1 MARGEPPNRRRTFPK
16 KNGDNA
22 VIEWMKSYLM
32 GLAGPL
38 GAAADPSANIAS
50 QAGSFVPSQ
59 QLSAGGRV
67 NPQIARDAINQYS
80 IESYDRASLEAGGGL
95 LAAGMAATAFR
106 RPGAALARG
115 FRAAPSQIAKQR
127 GRSAAA
133 MRAGGA
139 DTAAPAP
146 NRPSPQE
153 MVQAA
158 QAQQRMQPPQ
168 TRPPAGFPAD
178 QQPRTDGLTPNF
190 NVRPRPARPRPQP
203 PAAPEVLDTR
213 VTSES
218 GSVNVSRVID
228 NGLKRKISR
237 GDNKGKSQGLSK
249 DQVSTTWDG
258 TKEPKANQFKKI
270 DPETGKKVNWYEGY
284 RAAKKSWETVQT
296 KSNPRNPNATPD
308 RVQAAESMMTP
319 DELDQLRRAQFLDEN
334 PQVRV
339 ELEEAAY
346 KDYVQGGGM
355 DFDKTRR
362 LMQEMP
368 FGNRPTGFKRGKVPP
383 RMKLPARG
391 AEPTKR
397 AGETDAQ
404 FQARLA
410 EWQNARTNS
419 TYRLGEK
426 KQSRVAKPKQGY
438 KANGEPMKNPES
450 DAAYQKRVDKWRAA
464 TGPQSRAMTVQ
475 GERARVDRALREGQP
490 NLMDVEQG
498 RFNPSPFAD
507 PQPTPGRP
515 GRQPDGG
522 VSRKAGDPNTYQGPM
537 DFRPSYM
544 QGDMRTYYPSY
555 LYGNLDQLP
564 DARSVAQAASFAAN
578 QGGGAAA
585 PAAVNPLNLPRFTPT
600 RGKGSTRL
608 RNVRK
613 AADEAPKSNVAD
625 KPKPKAKSK
634 KKSEETPEEV
644 TIPKRSTKPKDT
656 KKQKDSSRAEVPDYA
671 SGRTNDRARK
681 KPFGPAKPESQKKD
695 VESPREAGEK
705 PRRVFAMGSK
715 PESTR
720 GVSTPLSDRPKR
732 QAPDGGFAMP
742 GRKAASAKPDDPTS
756 SRTRVGRGYTTAEQE
771 KAIKDRAKTI
781 YAAGDRA
788 EKRKFFA
795 TAVGVGGPAA
805 ALAGVMTYNKIQD
818 EKVQQVAADGAAEAA
833 EEAVENPK
841 SKEAKAVL
849 RDKYGRKITREEYN
863 RREAFRKK
871 LEGMSPAER
880 KAARKKE
887 MARREKWRASIGKQL
902 FGKMATKAS
911 RNVGKKKFAGLDDSA
926 RRALRAS

>member
-1 MARGEPPNRRRTFPK
+1 MARGEPPNRHRTFPK
-16 KNGDNA
+16 KNGENA

-67 NPQIARDAINQYS
+67 NPQIARDAINQRS

-95 LAAGMAATAFR
+95 LAAGLAATAFR

-133 MRAGGA
+133 MRAGGE

-168 TRPPAGFPAD
+168 TRPPAGFPAGRT
-178 QQPRTDGLTPNF
+178 PRTDAPGRLETAPEMPQRPTLANPRDTDAPKLDPRVSSEDGGVNVNNVIKNALGRDGSKGLTKKD
-190 NVRPRPARPRPQP
+190 V
-203 PAAPEVLDTR
+203 EV
-213 VTSES
+213 S
-218 GSVNVSRVID
+218 
-228 NGLKRKISR
+228 
-237 GDNKGKSQGLSK
+237 
-249 DQVSTTWDG
+249 WDG
-258 TKEPKANQFKKI
+258 TSDPTKQAARFRKI
-270 DPETGKKVNWYEGY
+270 DPKTGKSVFWKDGHDS
-284 RAAKKSWETVQT
+284 AKKSWKTAQT
-296 KSNPRNPNATPD
+296 KADRTNPNATPS
-308 RVQAAESMMTP
+308 RLAVEEAGMTP
-319 DELDQLRRAQFLDEN
+319 QQLARARVNATLRRN
-334 PQVRV
+334 PEVSQR
-339 ELEEAAY
+339 LGEEAAME
-346 KDYVQGGGM
+346 DAAEAELRGLAGMMRRPPNDAYVRPAGRM
-355 DFDKTRR
+355 TKPDVIDSTRKTYTTRKQPPKQKEGESDEAFARR
-362 LMQEMP
+362 LKNYESRYTPPVQRKGESKKA
-368 FGNRPTGFKRGKVPP
+368 FETRQRNYEKR
-383 RMKLPARG
+383 M
-391 AEPTKR
+391 
-397 AGETDAQ
+397 
-404 FQARLA
+404 
-410 EWQNARTNS
+410 
-419 TYRLGEK
+419 EK
-426 KQSRVAKPKQGY
+426 
-438 KANGEPMKNPES
+438 
-450 DAAYQKRVDKWRAA
+450 
-464 TGPQSRAMTVQ
+464 
-475 GERARVDRALREGQP
+475 ERARQDAAADRNQP
-490 NLMDVEQG
+490 D
-498 RFNPSPFAD
+498 RTSNPAPFSRNPFED
-507 PQPTPGRP
+507 PEVTPGP
-515 GRQPDGG
+515 AGRQPDGG
-522 VSRKAGDPNTYQGPM
+522 VSRKANDPNTYQGPM

-544 QGDMRTYYPSY
+544 QGDMRTHYPSY
-555 LYGNLDQLP
+555 LYGDLDQLP
-564 DARSVAQAASFAAN
+564 DARSVAQAASSAAN

-625 KPKPKAKSK
+625 KPKAKSK

-656 KKQKDSSRAEVPDYA
+656 KKPK
-671 SGRTNDRARK
+671 
-681 KPFGPAKPESQKKD
+681 SQKKD

-705 PRRVFAMGSK
+705 PRIVFATPGKSTPLSDRPKPKGPFAVGSK

-788 EKRKFFA
+788 EKRKFA
-795 TAVGVGGPAA
+795 GMMALGAGG
-805 ALAGVMTYNKIQD
+805 LAFPVMTIGNRIID
-818 EKVQQVAADGAAEAA
+818 ENVKKVSEEGAAIAA

-871 LEGMSPAER
+871 LEGMSPEDR

-887 MARREKWRASIGKQL
+887 MARREKWRESIGKQL
-902 FGKMATKAS
+902 FGKMAKKATRNLDLKEGVSS
-911 RNVGKKKFAGLDDSA
+911 REVNKLMREAYGKSGSRQAAMDVRKNRKFA
-926 RRALRAS
+926 RAS